1 MQKITTTKHTKE
13 VQMSKILCFFG
24 WHNWSTTLQDYL
36 DEYGTL
42 PLDAKISSKSK
53 CSRCGITYKGGEQ

>member
-1 MQKITTTKHTKE
+1 MKE

-24 WHNWSTTLQDYL
+24 WHNWSATLQDYL
-36 DEYGTL
+36 DEFGTL

-53 CSRCGITYKGGEQ
+53 CSRCDITYKGGEQ